1 MHQKTVYASVKAL
14 GFVVMGLMGVAI
26 AYASTISIMY
36 WSGIG
41 V

>member
-1 MHQKTVYASVKAL
+1 MQQKTLYASVKAL

-26 AYASTISIMY
+26 IYASTISIMY